1 MNEVMM
7 ASRRLNLFF
16 IFVGMLLGTISG
28 AEEPKYSLEEARKV
42 FGLIDRI
49 QLEQLMK
56 PASEVRQ
63 VVITES
69 EFNSYLA
76 YRIEAENEEVM
87 KKLRFKFLADNR
99 VEGKVF
105 LDLKGQKLPAFLRP
119 EMNLYF
125 GGKIEVKDGM
135 VRILIK
141 EMFLEDQPIQ
151 PRLLDLVIYIAS
163 KIQDA
168 EPTSIND
175 WYELPYGIKDIKTKP
190 RIAMFY
196 Y

>member
-1 MNEVMM
+1 MM

-16 IFVGMLLGTISG
+16 IFAGMLLGTISG
-28 AEEPKYSLEEARKV
+28 ADEPKYSLEEARKV

-63 VVITES
+63 VVVTES

-87 KKLRFKFLADNR
+87 KELRFKFLADNR

-105 LDLKGQKLPAFLRP
+105 IDFKGQKLPAFLRP

-163 KIQDA
+163 KIQDT

-175 WYELPYGIKDIKTKP
+175 WYELPYGIKDIKTKS